1 MNVCHISAYINLY
14 INWLT
19 SLIIELRIMISKAM
33 GEALIDVT
41 QPDKLLSCVI
51 NKELLIFLYP
61 IYVISFFSLKDEML
75 QPF

>member
-1 MNVCHISAYINLY
+1 
-14 INWLT
+14 
-19 SLIIELRIMISKAM
+19 M

-41 QPDKLLSCVI
+41 QRDKLLSCVI